1 MSENSALDTGGH
13 LPQTRRVVF
22 GPGRDQ
28 GGQRHGLRSLHVRT
42 CTVLLLVIIGMMVT
56 VSGWYMLSKLPLAL
70 NRDGIAIDGG
80 SLQGAVHGTGG
91 PYSFPH

>member
-1 MSENSALDTGGH
+1 
-13 LPQTRRVVF
+13 
-22 GPGRDQ
+22 
-28 GGQRHGLRSLHVRT
+28 
-42 CTVLLLVIIGMMVT
+42 VLLLVIIGMMVT